1 MPDRVAED
9 ERSPE
14 DPGAILRTRTTTP
27 SASTRTVRRPR
38 LEDRLADGVARPVTV
53 VSGGPGWG
61 KTQLVVSWA
70 RHQTLCKV
78 AWVSLAADCDDP
90 HTLWTLL
97 LLAVRRAYGR
107 DLRLPRPPVE
117 VETGFLD
124 LAMTAL
130 GELESPVVL
139 VLEDV
144 HEISST
150 AALASLDFLVEHLPD
165 LLTVVMVTRADPAI
179 ALHRLRVAH
188 DLTEIREAALA
199 FSHAEARELVL
210 QHGLSPS

>member
-9 ERSPE
+9 ERSPD

-38 LEDRLADGVARPVTV
+38 LEDRLVDGVARPVTV

-70 RHQTLCKV
+70 RHQTLRKV

-90 HTLWTLL
+90 QTLWNLL
-97 LLAVRRAYGR
+97 LRAVRRAYGR
-107 DLRLPRPPVE
+107 ELRLPRPPADVDA
-117 VETGFLD
+117 GFLD
-124 LAMTAL
+124 LVMTAL
-130 GELESPVVL
+130 GDLAAPVVL

-144 HEISST
+144 HEISS
-150 AALASLDFLVEHLPD
+150 ARAMASLD
-165 LLTVVMVTRADPAI
+165 
-179 ALHRLRVAH
+179 
-188 DLTEIREAALA
+188 
-199 FSHAEARELVL
+199 
-210 QHGLSPS
+210 